1 MNLNYSQVEQQYIPL
16 PLSLSISF
24 LFVLFHFYNLH
35 LIKTWKCAEK
45 ESTRQIKIH
54 SKTETGALQMLK

>member
-1 MNLNYSQVEQQYIPL
+1 MNLNYSQVEQHHL
-16 PLSLSISF
+16 PLSL